1 MTRTFL
7 LLPVL
12 FCVTLGSVPTALAD
26 YYKYTD
32 ASGGVNITNK
42 LDAVPQKY
50 RSRVKVITDDTLTKK
65 DTGARKAQP
74 AAGQEESSTSQ
85 AGASASSPAVAPV
98 PAPEGKFAQFS
109 ARHAW
114 FTPLLYL
121 AGIFVLLLAVIKLA
135 SVVPSPQ
142 LSKMIYLSFFIGV
155 SVFLYK
161 AYVEHVVADSLAVKE
176 KAVTMMKKSV
186 VRELPNEEA
195 ADLKK

>member
-1 MTRTFL
+1 MTRNLL
-7 LLPVL
+7 LLPML
-12 FCVTLGSVPTALAD
+12 FCLTLVSAPAAMAD

-32 ASGGVNITNK
+32 AAGGVNITNK

-65 DTGARKAQP
+65 DTGARKALP
-74 AAGQEESSTSQ
+74 AAGQEESGTPTE
-85 AGASASSPAVAPV
+85 AAAPAVAAA
-98 PAPEGKFAQFS
+98 PAPGGKFAQFS
-109 ARHAW
+109 ARHVW

-121 AGIFVLLLAVIKLA
+121 AGIFALLLAVIKLA

-176 KAVTMMKKSV
+176 KAVTMMKKSM
-186 VRELPNEEA
+186 VREPPSEDA
-195 ADLKK
+195 AGVNK